1 MFLRTE
7 LVLVLVIL
15 LSNNV
20 KFGIYISNHGITSN
34 PQDYIELAKSGEE
47 CGWDGFFLWD
57 HVFLP
62 WAPDQAVLDPWIL
75 LSAIATQTNKIIL
88 GTTVTPLAR
97 RRPMIIAREAI
108 TINRLSGGRFIL
120 GVGLGGT
127 TELKALGEEENPKIR
142 GDMLDESLEILKG
155 LWSGKSFTFDGKH
168 FKIKEPVKFKPEG
181 NIKIW
186 VGGTWP
192 NKKPFRR
199 AAKYDGIFPLKA
211 GSDPSLYPQDY
222 QEILSY
228 IRKYRKSLDS
238 FDVVK
243 SILTV
248 GNKEED
254 AYIHHFMDIGANWL
268 LEAFWSERCSLKE
281 IQKIIERG
289 PPE

>member
-1 MFLRTE
+1 M
-7 LVLVLVIL
+7 
-15 LSNNV
+15 
-20 KFGIYISNHGITSN
+20 KFGIYIANHGITSN
-34 PQDYIELAKSGEE
+34 PQDYIKLARRGEE

-62 WAPDQAVLDPWIL
+62 WAADDDVLDPWII
-75 LSAIATQTNKIIL
+75 LSAIATQTNRITI

-97 RRPMIIAREAI
+97 RRPMTIAREAI
-108 TINRLSGGRFIL
+108 TIDRLSSGRFVL

-127 TELKALGEEENPKIR
+127 AELRALGEEEDPKIR
-142 GDMLDESLEILKG
+142 GDMLDESLEILRG
-155 LWSGKSFTFDGKH
+155 LWSGKPFTFDGKH
-168 FKIKEPVKFKPEG
+168 FKIREPVKFKPEG

-186 VGGTWP
+186 VGGEWP

-199 AAKYDGIFPLKA
+199 AAKYDGVFPLKA

-243 SILTV
+243 SIVTV
-248 GNKEED
+248 GDKDED
-254 AYIHHFMDIGANWL
+254 AFIHHFMDIGANWL

-281 IQKIIERG
+281 IQKIIDRG

>member
-1 MFLRTE
+1 MFLRTD
-7 LVLVLVIL
+7 LFINFGDTLN
-15 LSNNV
+15 SKV
-20 KFGIYISNHGITSN
+20 KFGIYIANHGITSN
-34 PQDYIELAKSGEE
+34 PQDYIKLAKSGEE
-47 CGWDGFFLWD
+47 YGWDGFFLWD

-62 WAPDQAVLDPWIL
+62 WAPDQDVLDPWII
-75 LSAIATQTNKIIL
+75 LSAIATQTNKIAI

-108 TINRLSGGRFIL
+108 TIDRLSSGRFIL

-127 TELKALGEEENPKIR
+127 AELRALGEEENPKIR

-155 LWSGKSFTFDGKH
+155 LWSGKPFTFDGKH
-168 FKIKEPVKFKPEG
+168 FKIKEPVTFKPEG
-181 NIKIW
+181 NIRIW
-186 VGGTWP
+186 VGGNWP

-199 AAKYDGIFPLKA
+199 AARYDGIFPLKA
-211 GSDPSLYPQDY
+211 GADPSIYPQDY

-238 FDVVK
+238 FDLVK

-248 GNKEED
+248 GDQEED
-254 AYIHHFMDIGANWL
+254 AYIHDFVDIGVNWL
-268 LEAFWSERCSLKE
+268 LEAFWSGRCSLKE
-281 IQKIIERG
+281 IQKIIDRG

>member
-1 MFLRTE
+1 M
-7 LVLVLVIL
+7 
-15 LSNNV
+15 NNKV
-20 KFGIYISNHGITSN
+20 KFGIYIANHGLTSN
-34 PQDYIELAKSGEE
+34 PQDYIKLAKSGEE
-47 CGWDGFFLWD
+47 FGWDGFFLWD

-62 WAPDQAVLDPWIL
+62 WAPDQDVLDSWIL
-75 LSAIATQTNKIIL
+75 LSAIAIQTNKITI

-108 TINRLSGGRFIL
+108 TIDRLSSGRFIL

-127 TELKALGEEENPKIR
+127 AELRALGEEENRKIR

-155 LWSGKSFTFDGKH
+155 LWSGKPFTFDGTH
-168 FKIKEPVKFKPEG
+168 FKIKEPVKFNPEG

-192 NKKPFRR
+192 NKRPFRR

-243 SILTV
+243 SIVTV
-248 GNKEED
+248 GDKEED
-254 AYIHHFMDIGANWL
+254 AYIHDFMD
-268 LEAFWSERCSLKE
+268 
-281 IQKIIERG
+281 
-289 PPE
+289 

>member
-1 MFLRTE
+1 
-7 LVLVLVIL
+7 
-15 LSNNV
+15 V
-20 KFGIYISNHGITSN
+20 KFGIYIANHGITSN
-34 PQDYIELAKSGEE
+34 PQDYIKLAKRGEE

-57 HVFLP
+57 HVFPP
-62 WAPDQAVLDPWIL
+62 WAADDDVLDPWII
-75 LSAIATQTNKIIL
+75 LSAIAAQTNEITI

-97 RRPMIIAREAI
+97 RRPMMIAREAI
-108 TINRLSGGRFIL
+108 TIDRLSNGRFIL
-120 GVGLGGT
+120 GVGLGSTG
-127 TELKALGEEENPKIR
+127 EFKALGEEEDPKTR

-155 LWSGKSFTFDGKH
+155 LWSGKPFTFDGKH
-168 FKIKEPVKFKPEG
+168 YKIKEPVKFKPEG
-181 NIKIW
+181 NVKIW
-186 VGGTWP
+186 VGGNWP

-199 AAKYDGIFPLKA
+199 AAKFDGIFPLKA

-254 AYIHHFMDIGANWL
+254 AYIHDFMEIGVNWL

-281 IQKIIERG
+281 IQKTIDRG

>member
-1 MFLRTE
+1 M
-7 LVLVLVIL
+7 
-15 LSNNV
+15 NDKV
-20 KFGIYISNHGITSN
+20 KFGIYIANHGITSN
-34 PQDYIELAKSGEE
+34 PQDYIKLAKSGEE

-62 WAPDQAVLDPWIL
+62 WTTDHDVLDPWII
-75 LSAIATQTNKIIL
+75 LSAIATQTNKITI

-108 TINRLSGGRFIL
+108 TIDRLSSGRFIL
-120 GVGLGGT
+120 GVGLGST
-127 TELKALGEEENPKIR
+127 AELKALGEEENPKIR

-155 LWSGKSFTFDGKH
+155 LWSGKPFTFDGKH

-248 GNKEED
+248 GDKEED

-281 IQKIIERG
+281 IQKRIDRG

>member
-1 MFLRTE
+1 VIFL
-7 LVLVLVIL
+7 
-15 LSNNV
+15 SKKV
-20 KFGIYISNHGITSN
+20 KFGIYIANHGITSN
-34 PQDYIELAKSGEE
+34 PQDYVKLAKSGEE

-62 WAPDQAVLDPWIL
+62 WAPDQDVLDPWII
-75 LSAIATQTNKIIL
+75 LSAIATQTNNISI

-108 TINRLSGGRFIL
+108 TIDRLSSGRFIL

-127 TELKALGEEENPKIR
+127 AELKALGEEEDPKIR
-142 GDMLDESLEILKG
+142 GELLDESLIILEG
-155 LWSGKSFTFDGKH
+155 LWSGKPFTFNGKH
-168 FKIKEPVKFKPEG
+168 FKISEPVKFKPEG

-186 VGGTWP
+186 VGGQWP
-192 NKKPFRR
+192 HKKPFRR

-211 GSDPSLYPQDY
+211 GSDPSIYPQDY

-238 FDVVK
+238 FDLVK

-254 AYIHHFMDIGANWL
+254 AYIHDFMDIGVNWL
-268 LEAFWSERCSLKE
+268 LESFWSERCSLKE

>member
-1 MFLRTE
+1 MTFL
-7 LVLVLVIL
+7 
-15 LSNNV
+15 SKKV
-20 KFGIYISNHGITSN
+20 KFGIYIANHGITGN
-34 PQDYIELAKSGEE
+34 PQDYVKLGERGEE

-62 WAPDQAVLDPWIL
+62 WAPDHDVLDPWVI
-75 LSAIATQTNKIIL
+75 LSAIAAQTNSISI

-97 RRPMIIAREAI
+97 RRPMIVAREAI
-108 TINRLSGGRFIL
+108 TIDRLSGGRFIL

-127 TELKALGEEENPKIR
+127 AELKALGEEEDPKTR
-142 GDMLDESLEILKG
+142 GDMLDESLIILKG

-168 FKIKEPVKFKPEG
+168 FKIEEPVRFRPEG
-181 NIKIW
+181 NIRIW
-186 VGGTWP
+186 VGGEWP

-199 AAKYDGIFPLKA
+199 AAKYDGIFALKA

-222 QEILSY
+222 RDILGY
-228 IRKYRKSLDS
+228 IGKYRKSLDS

-248 GNKEED
+248 GSKEED
-254 AYIHHFMDIGANWL
+254 AYIHDFMDIGVNWL
-268 LEAFWSERCSLKE
+268 LEAFWPERCSLRE
-281 IQKIIERG
+281 VQKRIERG

>member
-1 MFLRTE
+1 M
-7 LVLVLVIL
+7 
-15 LSNNV
+15 NDKV
-20 KFGIYISNHGITSN
+20 KFGIYIANHGITSN
-34 PQDYIELAKSGEE
+34 PQDYIKLAKSGEE

-62 WAPDQAVLDPWIL
+62 WAADQDVLDTWVI
-75 LSAIATQTNKIIL
+75 LSAIASQTNKITI

-108 TINRLSGGRFIL
+108 TIDRLSRGRFIL

-127 TELKALGEEENPKIR
+127 AEFKALGEEENPKIR
-142 GDMLDESLEILKG
+142 GDILDESLEILKG
-155 LWSGKSFTFDGKH
+155 LWSGKPFTFDGKH

-186 VGGTWP
+186 VGGNWP
-192 NKKPFRR
+192 YKKPFRR

-211 GSDPSLYPQDY
+211 GSDPSIYLQDY

-228 IRKYRKSLDS
+228 IGKYRKSLDS
-238 FDVVK
+238 FDAVK
-243 SILTV
+243 SIVTV
-248 GNKEED
+248 GDKEED
-254 AYIHHFMDIGANWL
+254 AYIHPFMDIGVNWL
-268 LEAFWSERCSLKE
+268 VEAFWSERMHGMHERCSLKE
-281 IQKIIERG
+281 IQKRIERG

>member
-1 MFLRTE
+1 MFLKIK
-7 LVLVLVIL
+7 LASFSVVF
-15 LSNNV
+15 LS
-20 KFGIYISNHGITSN
+20 KRAKSGIYIANHGITSN
-34 PQDYIELAKSGEE
+34 PHDYIKLAKSGEE
-47 CGWDGFFLWD
+47 YGWDGFFLWD

-62 WAPDQAVLDPWIL
+62 WAKDQDVLDPWII
-75 LSAIATQTNKIIL
+75 LSAIATQTNNIAI

-108 TINRLSGGRFIL
+108 TIDILSSGRFIL

-127 TELKALGEEENPKIR
+127 AELKALGEEEDPKIR
-142 GDMLDESLEILKG
+142 GEMLDESLEILKG
-155 LWSGKSFTFDGKH
+155 LWSGKPFTFDGKH

-186 VGGTWP
+186 VGGEWP

-199 AAKYDGIFPLKA
+199 AAKHDGIFPLKA
-211 GSDPSLYPQDY
+211 GSDPSLYPQEY
-222 QEILSY
+222 QEILRY

-243 SILTV
+243 SIITV
-248 GNKEED
+248 GDKEED
-254 AYIHHFMDIGANWL
+254 AYIHDFINIGVNWL